1 MRFDCKEI
9 LISDE
14 EFGCSISFSEKENG
28 IAKEDVTVEE
38 LIHATGKYVML
49 MRKYSEDELEED
61 FLYIETPDPNKSGEI
76 QNFLMNLY
84 PGKFSISYDKDLIE
98 IGLSMHGHKLKE
110 IKHVVKKITH
120 QKGQL
125 NMHD

>member
-1 MRFDCKEI
+1 MQFDCKEI
-9 LISDE
+9 LISEE

-28 IAKEDVTVEE
+28 IAKEHLTVEE
-38 LIHATGKYVML
+38 LLHATGQYVML

-76 QNFLMNLY
+76 QSFLMNLY

-98 IGLSMHGHKLKE
+98 IGLTMHAQKMEE
-110 IKHVVKKITH
+110 IKRVVKKLAH
-120 QKGQL
+120 KKGQL
-125 NMHD
+125 NIHD